1 MFITISLIN
10 SPNKEIYFE
19 FDYAIGNNNNDDN
32 VLSMEI
38 IKIIIVRLTRHGFVL
53 NCVKNK
59 PEASMGKN
67 MRIRG
72 IDENC
77 DRHVNKVV
85 KR

>member
-1 MFITISLIN
+1 MFFTISLFN

-32 VLSMEI
+32 VLSMG
-38 IKIIIVRLTRHGFVL
+38 IIIVRLTHHGFVL

>member
-32 VLSMEI
+32 VLSMG
-38 IKIIIVRLTRHGFVL
+38 IIIVRLTHHGFVL

-59 PEASMGKN
+59 HEASMAKN
-67 MRIRG
+67 MRIGG
-72 IDENC
+72 IYENR
-77 DRHVNKVV
+77 DRYVNKMV